1 METTIDNMTFGW
13 LLTVVGLTM
22 TMASLG
28 ILILCMNILKK
39 FQN

>member
-1 METTIDNMTFGW
+1 MEVIDNMTFGW

-22 TMASLG
+22 TMTSLG
-28 ILILCMNILKK
+28 VLILVVTVLKK